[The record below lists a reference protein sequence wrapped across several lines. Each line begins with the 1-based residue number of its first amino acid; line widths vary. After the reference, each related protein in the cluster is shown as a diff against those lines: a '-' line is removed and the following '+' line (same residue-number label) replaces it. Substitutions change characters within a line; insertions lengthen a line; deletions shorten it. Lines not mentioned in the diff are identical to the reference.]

1 VNKNKALAASC
12 LLAALFL
19 SACGS
24 SKKNDETGRAGQPQ
38 NNSAT
43 IVGSWQLSAKDCAG
57 RSVLPD
63 ANEQMR
69 IAPDASSVAFIFP
82 GQKTAEQFCKKVHG
96 YTFILASASQ
106 SKDSAG
112 NSLSVKEGALSPDAD
127 RTVCWDA
134 PAKPG
139 IDEATYDETETLFGD
154 RLDARLTQR
163 NNDELPLDTTAS
175 PYCRGQLSRLKFT
188 RIK

>member
-1 VNKNKALAASC
+1 MKKAKTLAVMS
-12 LLAALFL
+12 LVALSL

-24 SKKNDETGRAGQPQ
+24 AKKNEETGRTGQPQ
-38 NNSAT
+38 NNASIA
-43 IVGSWQLSAKDCAG
+43 GSWQLSAKDCAG
-57 RSVLPD
+57 RSLLPD

-69 IAPDASSVAFIFP
+69 IAADATSVAFIFP
-82 GQKTAEQFCKKVHG
+82 GQKSAEQFCKKVHG
-96 YTFILASASQ
+96 YTFILASANS

-112 NSLSVKEGALSPDAD
+112 NSISVKEGALSPDAD

-139 IDEATYDETETLFGD
+139 IDEATYDETQTLFGD
-154 RLDARLTQR
+154 RVDARITQR
-163 NNDELPLDTTAS
+163 NNEELQLETTAS

-188 RIK
+188 RVK